1 MRFNAVAVPPV
12 PAAYYDVAWLG
23 WYQVVVQS
31 RRREWWVASHTGPI
45 WPKGEFQV
53 QVVDC

>member
-1 MRFNAVAVPPV
+1 MRFNAVAVPA

-31 RRREWWVASHTGPI
+31 RRREWWVGWANLAQRRISGAS
-45 WPKGEFQV
+45 
-53 QVVDC
+53 C

>member
-1 MRFNAVAVPPV
+1 MRFNVVAVPA